1 MICYT
6 ICAFLWLVYL
16 WLDCM
21 VVCYAFEPRNEK
33 VGRGVMTLGL
43 MAAQFPAAT
52 VKFLYNE
59 NGWIRYGALFSVG
72 IITVVYAVVFLK
84 GSVRQKIIF
93 MICEYLVALLSEM
106 LCLGLLGNYVEQIP
120 QLSYYSPVM
129 VLLLVFVCAVS
140 AVAFQMFLIL
150 WKKIIGKES
159 QDISVVITFSIFP
172 ISQIFMIM
180 AINQQTFLE
189 MSVYTGFIL
198 LAAALGAVADGMLL
212 YTLLR
217 QQQMQKLKLRLGEVE
232 STWEIARN
240 HYHEIEAR
248 RKEFAKIRH
257 DMRNQQMVL
266 QELLHQGE
274 YEKAE
279 KMLGTLTE
287 AVASTA
293 EYVYC
298 GDPVFNA
305 IMGETERTCRE
316 KGVELKYDLEIP
328 EKLKL
333 DPVAICSIFSNLTRN
348 ALTAAEETVKTGE
361 AFLSIKAAVKGDYLH
376 ICVENSRVVAAP
388 RKEGRKGY
396 GLEILKDLVERNH
409 GQIDIEPDGGVFRVN
424 ITVENF

>member
-1 MICYT
+1 MICYA

-21 VVCYAFEPRNEK
+21 VVCYAFEPKKEN

-43 MAAQFPAAT
+43 MAAQLPVAV
-52 VKFLYNE
+52 VKFLCNE
-59 NGWIRYGALFSVG
+59 NTVIRYCALFLVG
-72 IITVVYAVVFLK
+72 IITVVYAAFFLK
-84 GSVRQKIIF
+84 GLFWQKVVF
-93 MICEYLVALLSEM
+93 MVCEYLLALMSEM
-106 LCLGLLGNYVEQIP
+106 MCIGLLGKYLDYVPE
-120 QLSYYSPVM
+120 LSYTSPVM
-129 VLLLVFVCAVS
+129 VLLLVFVCAVT
-140 AVAFQMFLIL
+140 AVVFQLFLIV
-150 WKKIIGKES
+150 WKRVIGKES
-159 QDISVVITFSIFP
+159 QDLSVVITFSIFP

-217 QQQMQKLKLRLGEVE
+217 QQQMQELKLRLSEVE

-248 RKEFAKIRH
+248 REEFARIRH

-279 KMLGTLTE
+279 KMLGTLTD
-287 AVASTA
+287 AVAATA

-298 GDPVFNA
+298 GDPVCNA

-348 ALTAAEETVKTGE
+348 ALTAAVETVKTGE
-361 AFLSIKAAVKGDYLH
+361 AFLSVKAAVKGDYLH
-376 ICVENSRVVAAP
+376 ICVENSRVMTAP
-388 RKEGRKGY
+388 KKEGRKGY

-409 GQIDIEPDGGVFRVN
+409 GQIDIEPGEGIFRVN

>member
-1 MICYT
+1 MICYGMS
-6 ICAFLWLVYL
+6 AFLWLIYL

-21 VVCYAFEPRNEK
+21 VVCYAFEPKKEN

-43 MAAQFPAAT
+43 MAAQMPAAT
-52 VKFLYNE
+52 LKFLF
-59 NGWIRYGALFSVG
+59 NGVTVVRYGALFAVG
-72 IITVVYAVVFLK
+72 IITVIYAVLFLK
-84 GSVRQKIIF
+84 GTTLQKIVF

-106 LCLGLLGNYVEQIP
+106 LCLGLLGRYLDKIP
-120 QLSYYSPVM
+120 ELSYDSPVM
-129 VLLLVFVCAVS
+129 VLLLVFVCAVT
-140 AVAFQMFLIL
+140 AVLFQVFLIL
-150 WKKIIGKES
+150 WKRFVGKET
-159 QDISVVITFSIFP
+159 QDVSVIITFSIFP
-172 ISQIFMIM
+172 VSQVCMIL
-180 AINQQTFLE
+180 AINEQTFLE
-189 MSVYTGFIL
+189 MSAYTGFIL

-217 QQQMQKLKLRLGEVE
+217 QQQMQELKLRLGEVE
-232 STWEIARN
+232 STWETARN

-248 RKEFAKIRH
+248 REEFAKIRH

-376 ICVENSRVVAAP
+376 ICVENSRDMTAP

-409 GQIDIEPDGGVFRVN
+409 GQIDIEPGEGIFRVN